1 MVRETDAG
9 FSPQGLGPP
18 LPLYMWEQ
26 AAEGC
31 RSTYHCCGQTGEGM
45 GTAQSSDA
53 DSLQQTGEG
62 STKGRRE
69 GHSREEGGDVHTMV
83 GLEVRSRNLVTS
95 VLTCRLMTWG
105 ASSSSG
111 WRQLSVES
119 CTTRSEQDKASS
131 RRGSSCRERENT
143 GVMSNPKQ
151 CAPYCH
157 SSPCLPP
164 RLALTV
170 GSSVTSTGLGRW
182 LSTWDR
188 PFR

>member
-1 MVRETDAG
+1 
-9 FSPQGLGPP
+9 
-18 LPLYMWEQ
+18 
-26 AAEGC
+26 
-31 RSTYHCCGQTGEGM
+31 
-45 GTAQSSDA
+45 
-53 DSLQQTGEG
+53 
-62 STKGRRE
+62 
-69 GHSREEGGDVHTMV
+69 MV

-131 RRGSSCRERENT
+131 RRGSSCRERDRENT
-143 GVMSNPKQ
+143 GVMSNPKP
-151 CAPYCH
+151 CTSYCH

-164 RLALTV
+164 RLVLTV
-170 GSSVTSTGLGRW
+170 GSSDTSTGLGRW